1 MYIIITIVFLSFLLL
16 IENEVRNYEI
26 VSNFEFTNTFVWGS
40 VVHIITI
47 SGHGGGQTTT
57 EQGSV
62 CVWCDFF

>member
-1 MYIIITIVFLSFLLL
+1 LL

-40 VVHIITI
+40 VVHII

-57 EQGSV
+57 
-62 CVWCDFF
+62 